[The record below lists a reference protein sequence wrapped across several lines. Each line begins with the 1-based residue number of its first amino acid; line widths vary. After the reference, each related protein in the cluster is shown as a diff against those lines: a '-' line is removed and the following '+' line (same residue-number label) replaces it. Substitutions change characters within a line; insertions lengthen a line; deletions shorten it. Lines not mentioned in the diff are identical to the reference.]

1 MDAAAKRDAGR
12 CGECPYLRVEQ
23 GPGGTTCARCFDPDN
38 REIERWYGRTI
49 DYSATGRADFR
60 RSTRRPAWCKRRQE
74 EEQNH
79 ERKNSYQSG
88 RA

>member
-12 CGECPYLRVEQ
+12 CGECAYLRIEQ

-49 DYSATGRADFR
+49 DYSASGRADFR
-60 RSTRRPAWCKRRQE
+60 RSTRRPAWYKRRDYT
-74 EEQNH
+74 
-79 ERKNSYQSG
+79 K
-88 RA
+88 

>member
-12 CGECPYLRVEQ
+12 CGECPYLRIEQ

-49 DYSATGRADFR
+49 IVEVPKYEAKHF
-60 RSTRRPAWCKRRQE
+60 PV
-74 EEQNH
+74 
-79 ERKNSYQSG
+79 
-88 RA
+88 

>member
-12 CGECPYLRVEQ
+12 CGECPYLRVEK

-49 DYSATGRADFR
+49 DYSASGREDFR
-60 RSTRRPAWCKRRQE
+60 RSTRRPAWCKRRDYT
-74 EEQNH
+74 
-79 ERKNSYQSG
+79 K
-88 RA
+88 

>member
-12 CGECPYLRVEQ
+12 CGECPYLRIEQ

-49 DYSATGRADFR
+49 DYGYSINDVV
-60 RSTRRPAWCKRRQE
+60 SYKNC
-74 EEQNH
+74 NY
-79 ERKNSYQSG
+79 ERKFTNVVL
-88 RA
+88 R

>member
-38 REIERWYGRTI
+38 RESLRWYGRTI

-60 RSTRRPAWCKRRQE
+60 RSTRRPAWCKRGQE
-74 EEQNH
+74 ENTYDT
-79 ERKNSYQSG
+79 RKTCRNTG